1 MEEREEEDCYCQ
13 APEEGE
19 EEEEEEQEEEAEG
32 SPDCGEAAYLPLAVH
47 LLINGILYAKTHTQ
61 FHRCTRRDNTE
72 QRQQKGG
79 KGGRKRE
86 GNLNNSFISND
97 EAERRLF
104 ASVTQR

>member
-1 MEEREEEDCYCQ
+1 MVEREEEDRYCQ

-19 EEEEEEQEEEAEG
+19 GEEEEEQEEEAEG

-61 FHRCTRRDNTE
+61 FQRCTRRDNTE

-79 KGGRKRE
+79 RGGRKRE